1 MRDIEKLLGDEV
13 PPKDVYTDE
22 ELKRLEKQQM
32 ELAEKASLAQM
43 QQVGFLIKFKEY
55 I

>member
-1 MRDIEKLLGDEV
+1 MPTVRDIEKLLGDQV

-22 ELKRLEKQQM
+22 ELVRLEKQQM

-43 QQVGFLIKFKEY
+43 QQVGLMR
-55 I
+55 